1 MDEHTISFIGTSATD
16 FATECG
22 IIMRNFCPMNYHTW
36 ESVPEDAKTLMYEKL
51 EGKFKLLRTNTIF
64 MEYVNARLHAQWK
77 RTRGKW
83 SEHWKKNGGK
93 PNLQLARSK
102 RKSDCPIQEWNHLC
116 DYWELEKTKINPET
130 QMPPSPLELYHKL
143 HFNATKQGWL
153 NENSRI
159 EYENIIAHKQA
170 ALDELNSKGITI
182 TTTMEHQLDKEAIK
196 SVCGRK
202 KTIQSAWEVGVGPV
216 LRKKDSWMKSV
227 AESFQRDSSENESL
241 RNKVIALEAKQKR
254 DKEKYERMFE
264 FIGTKFPDFESTIPI
279 DASDE
284 AVSDNTI

>member
-1 MDEHTISFIGTSATD
+1 
-16 FATECG
+16 
-22 IIMRNFCPMNYHTW
+22 
-36 ESVPEDAKTLMYEKL
+36 
-51 EGKFKLLRTNTIF
+51 
-64 MEYVNARLHAQWK
+64 
-77 RTRGKW
+77 
-83 SEHWKKNGGK
+83 
-93 PNLQLARSK
+93 
-102 RKSDCPIQEWNHLC
+102 
-116 DYWELEKTKINPET
+116 
-130 QMPPSPLELYHKL
+130 MPPSPLEVYHKL
-143 HFNATKQGWL
+143 HFNATRQRSL

-159 EYENIIAHKQA
+159 EYENIIEHKHA

-182 TTTMEHQLDKEAIK
+182 TTTMEHQLEKEAIK

-227 AESFQRDSSENESL
+227 AESSQRDSSENESL

-254 DKEKYERMFE
+254 DKEKHERMFE
-264 FIGTKFPDFESTIPI
+264 FIGTKFPDFESTLPI

>member
-1 MDEHTISFIGTSATD
+1 
-16 FATECG
+16 
-22 IIMRNFCPMNYHTW
+22 
-36 ESVPEDAKTLMYEKL
+36 MYEKL
-51 EGKFKLLRTNTIF
+51 EVKFELLRTNTIF

-93 PNLQLARSK
+93 TNPQLARSK

-116 DYWELEKTKINPET
+116 DYWELEKTKKYSDKMEANRAKQVNISRGGSRSIANHTFQMINPET

-159 EYENIIAHKQA
+159 EYENIIEHKQA

-182 TTTMEHQLDKEAIK
+182 TTTMEHQLEKEAIK

-227 AESFQRDSSENESL
+227 AESSQRDSSENESL

-264 FIGTKFPDFESTIPI
+264 FIGTKFPDFESIFPI